1 MHPTPYTDPPTTHRN
16 TPHTM
21 ASFKQMVDYLF
32 GKRSEI
38 KDMSAKDAMLAKVV
52 ADIHRKRTDKRF
64 ITVPLFH
71 LHPVH
76 GLDRE
81 NAVASLNKRIA
92 ALQERKEEILNI
104 RTLDRD
110 ALNEFLPS
118 VSAIKVVRESDT
130 SYIAYEGNG
139 RLGALHA
146 VFTPEDNIQLE
157 VEEYQFNNPTKILR
171 RMNRVRKMNGLL
183 K

>member
-1 MHPTPYTDPPTTHRN
+1 
-16 TPHTM
+16 M
-21 ASFKQMVDYLF
+21 ASLKQMIDYLF

-52 ADIHRKRTDKRF
+52 ADIHRKRTDKQF

-76 GLDRE
+76 GLDRD
-81 NAVASLNKRIA
+81 NALAFLNKRID
-92 ALQERKEEILNI
+92 ALNDRKDEILNI

-110 ALNEFLPS
+110 TLNEFLPS

-146 VFTPEDNIQLE
+146 VFTPQDNLQLE
-157 VEEYQFNNPTKILR
+157 VEEYTFTNPAKIIR

>member
-1 MHPTPYTDPPTTHRN
+1 
-16 TPHTM
+16 M
-21 ASFKQMVDYLF
+21 ASFQEMVDYLF

-52 ADIHRKRTDKRF
+52 ADIHRKRRDKQF
-64 ITVPLFH
+64 VFVPLFN

-81 NAVASLNKRIA
+81 NALASLNKRID
-92 ALQERKEEILNI
+92 ALKVRKDEILAKQ
-104 RTLDRD
+104 RLDHD

-146 VFTPEDNIQLE
+146 VFTPEDGIELE
-157 VEEYQFNNPTKILR
+157 VEEYIFNNPTKIIR
-171 RMNRVRKMNGLL
+171 RMNRVRRMNGLL
-183 K
+183 